1 MLQPLASGLPVNPVD
16 LLVLE
21 YRGYTFLNC
30 LKFIA
35 LALVLMAS
43 STSHASLVRWDVTLE
58 GAPGFYF
65 SGWLIGDVLA
75 SEDPNRP
82 DEEIVDFSFE
92 WNIGDETVRVSA
104 GQGDVDTGYF
114 DVSRGGY
121 NCDYCLDSFSAS
133 SASLGFS
140 VNRYS
145 LEIAGLEDAGFTAE
159 EYYVIWSDG
168 YSAPEPS
175 IIALFAL
182 GLFGIGF
189 ARRRQS

>member
-1 MLQPLASGLPVNPVD
+1 MN
-16 LLVLE
+16 
-21 YRGYTFLNC
+21 Y
-30 LKFIA
+30 LKFIGLA
-35 LALVLMAS
+35 LALMGS

-65 SGWLIGDVLA
+65 SGWLTGDVVA
-75 SEDPNRP
+75 SEDPIRP

-114 DVSRGGY
+114 DVTRFY
-121 NCDYCLDSFSAS
+121 NCDYCLSSFTAD

-140 VNRYS
+140 VNPNW

-159 EYYVIWSDG
+159 EYYVIWSRG
-168 YSAPEPS
+168 YLVPEPS

-182 GLFGIGF
+182 GLLGIGF
-189 ARRRQS
+189 ARRKTKA